1 VGTKISK
8 NRKLK
13 RMLANILSIVAILA
27 IAFPATGS
35 VNAQDEVPT
44 LYAEINFDWVDGWDW
59 PTGDTVALTIKES
72 GGGDTIY
79 YDTSIVGTNN
89 PDQPNYVRF
98 NVGEGEEPFDVRP
111 GLVISLED
119 LNTSVTKTHTVLN
132 IGITDVDT
140 SSNIVT
146 GYAARDTSL
155 NIIAHNPCWQT
166 VEVTADGPD
175 YLEEGYAYWYADFTG
190 LCELDIVEYINADQ
204 PGTDDVNVS
213 TGFFWSPPP
222 KPRFTVYPVWNAVE
236 AWDWPDGA
244 AVTATISG
252 TGCFASG
259 EAGYPDWDPSTTN
272 VWMNF
277 PEGCDVTTDDVVT
290 LTAEGVAPVSH
301 TVQNLSVTNVNADAE
316 TVSGTADSGVTVY
329 VWPHEFGEYEVQ
341 PTAGGDGGWSADF
354 SGFGDDVLQPGMDGR
369 AEIRDGYGNSTAV
382 DWHVP
387 KPRFT
392 VYPVWEAVEAWD
404 WPAGVQVTATVTG
417 NEDNC
422 TIDGYPIA
430 DPWGTNVWMN
440 FPEGC
445 DVVAGN
451 DVILSVEGVTPVS
464 HIVQNLSV
472 TEVNADTDTVTGTAD
487 VGATVYV
494 WPHQFGEYELQP
506 TAGGDNVWTADFSGF
521 GDDVLQPGMDGR
533 AEVRDNY
540 GNSTAVDWHTPNTRF
555 TVWPEWNYLEGY
567 EWPGGSIV
575 SISVTDKDG
584 CSTEAVASFP
594 DGDPSNT
601 YFSLNFPGGC
611 AIEAGDF
618 ITLSNETL
626 SLTHQVQELTITEV
640 SLDNN
645 TVAGTAVYDAE
656 QYNFHTWINGVD
668 ESYMQLSTESG
679 AWLADFNSLEGGL
692 QPGMRGRVELTDQ
705 ASNSTTAEW
714 YIPNPWFSAFPEG
727 EIVEGWDWPL
737 GATLLLTINGDDYS
751 ATETSLITPW
761 EPESGATWVWFEFPG
776 AYDMKPGDVVTLT
789 DGITERTHVVQNLD
803 ITEINLDENQV
814 YGTTDGEKNVIL
826 WSWEDPEGR
835 RIETTSEGDYW
846 GVDFDDIGFTLKP
859 SYHVRA
865 EIWVDGN
872 DTAVDRYIPNPRFT
886 VFPEWEWF
894 DGLDWPDGVTVSI
907 TIEGKDGGK
916 DECTTEG
923 TSSDYF
929 FNGGFPEGCDVVIGD
944 TVTFTDGETVRTHTV
959 RNLSVTKVEPGNDIV
974 KGTADAGAEI
984 HVWPHATGQEQIVA
998 TNPKGK
1004 WNVSFMGIYDM
1015 MPGDG
1020 GRSEIRD
1027 DVGNATAVD
1036 WYIPRPHIVASITE
1050 DWFFLQEFSPNK
1062 TLSFTVYQGQGEKP
1076 IWKGTATTDDS
1087 GFAWIDAEGR
1097 WDLEPGVYL
1106 VVKDGSNSKDL
1117 VIEGF
1122 TFDIFDAANGQ
1133 LSGTA
1138 PEPDG
1143 RNVWVGVGWEGDGWS
1158 MDITT
1163 DENGA
1168 WFADFGSPVPTDYQ
1182 WVAAQIFDDDGDA
1195 SELRPASQI
1204 IFLRPAC
1211 GDTYTVQAGS
1221 ALELRY
1227 GSWVA
1232 IGEELANQNA
1242 DHLTV
1247 ELVLNGEMVVGEK
1260 QPVVPRSEIPCG
1272 TPIVEDAY
1280 GVYYLADVGPLSPG
1294 TYIATVTWSF
1304 DEAVTD
1310 GYDANGDGVP
1320 EWYGPGVVGAP
1331 REFTIIV
1338 P

>member
-1 VGTKISK
+1 MNTKHK
-8 NRKLK
+8 FNRTF
-13 RMLANILSIVAILA
+13 ANILSIVAILA

-111 GLVISLED
+111 GLVVSLED
-119 LNTSVTKTHTVLN
+119 LNISVTKTHTVLN

-155 NIIAHNPCWQT
+155 NITAHNPCWKN

-222 KPRFTVYPVWNAVE
+222 KPRFTVYPEWNAVE

-252 TGCFASG
+252 TDCFASG

-277 PEGCDVTTDDVVT
+277 
-290 LTAEGVAPVSH
+290 L
-301 TVQNLSVTNVNADAE
+301 
-316 TVSGTADSGVTVY
+316 
-329 VWPHEFGEYEVQ
+329 
-341 PTAGGDGGWSADF
+341 
-354 SGFGDDVLQPGMDGR
+354 
-369 AEIRDGYGNSTAV
+369 
-382 DWHVP
+382 
-387 KPRFT
+387 
-392 VYPVWEAVEAWD
+392 
-404 WPAGVQVTATVTG
+404 
-417 NEDNC
+417 
-422 TIDGYPIA
+422 
-430 DPWGTNVWMN
+430 
-440 FPEGC
+440 EGC

-451 DVILSVEGVTPVS
+451 DVILSIEGVTPVS

-494 WPHQFGEYELQP
+494 WPHQFGEYELQL
-506 TAGGDNVWTADFSGF
+506 TADGDNVWTADFSGF
-521 GDDVLQPGMDGR
+521 GDDVLQLGMDGR

-751 ATETSLITPW
+751 ATETSIITPW
-761 EPESGATWVWFEFPG
+761 EPDSSATWVWFEFPG

-846 GVDFDDIGFTLKP
+846 GVDFDDVGFTLNP

-907 TIEGKDGGK
+907 TVEGKDGGK

-944 TVTFTDGETVRTHTV
+944 TVTFTDGETLRTHTV
-959 RNLSVTKVEPGNDIV
+959 QNLSVTKVEPGNDIV

-984 HVWPHATGQEQIVA
+984 HVWPHATGQEQIVT

-1050 DWFFLQEFSPNK
+1050 DWFYLQEFSPDT
-1062 TLSFTVYQGQGEKP
+1062 TLAFTVFKAQGGKA
-1076 IWKGTATTDDS
+1076 IWKGTATTDGS

-1097 WDLEPGVYL
+1097 WNLEPGVYL
-1106 VVKDGSNSKDL
+1106 VVKDGSNTKDL

-1122 TFDIFDAANGQ
+1122 TFDVFDVSHGILQGTVPGQ
-1133 LSGTA
+1133 
-1138 PEPDG
+1138 EG
-1143 RNVWVGVGWEGDGWS
+1143 RHVWAGIGFENDGWS
-1158 MDITT
+1158 MDVNADGTGTWI
-1163 DENGA
+1163 
-1168 WFADFGSPVPTDYQ
+1168 ADFGQPVPTDYQ

-1204 IFLRPAC
+1204 IYLRPSC
-1211 GDTYTVQAGS
+1211 GTTYTVQAN
-1221 ALELRY
+1221 ALLEIGY
-1227 GSWVA
+1227 GGWLA
-1232 IGEELANQNA
+1232 IGEDLAIDNA
-1242 DHLTV
+1242 QHLTV
-1247 ELVLNGEMVVGEK
+1247 DLVIDGELVSGVQ
-1260 QPVVPRSEIPCG
+1260 QPVVPGSEIPCAA
-1272 TPIVEDAY
+1272 PPEDAY
-1280 GVYYLADVGPLSPG
+1280 GVYYVTQLGSLDAGEHAVS
-1294 TYIATVTWSF
+1294 VTWSL
-1304 DEAVTD
+1304 DAQVTD
-1310 GYDANGDGVP
+1310 GYDSDGDGQLDL
-1320 EWYGPGVVGAP
+1320 YGPGEVATQ
-1331 REFTIIV
+1331 EFTIIV